1 MGFPVD
7 DRCAATAGVP
17 NEIAFH
23 RGPGAASRIGSSM
36 HVANVGV
43 GGRLIIFIIMIISSI
58 IILGQ
63 SVANA
68 YFFPF
73 VT

>member
-23 RGPGAASRIGSSM
+23 RGPGTASRIGSSM

-43 GGRLIIFIIMIISSI
+43 GGSRIIIIIMIIIIIIII

-68 YFFPF
+68 
-73 VT
+73 